1 MTHAVPDPRPR
12 VVERSGVAVVAG
24 ARCTACG
31 HPTAFLRPRCPDCRG
46 PVEPADFGP
55 EGSAWSS
62 TVVRIPVAGREPP
75 YALAYLDL
83 DDGPRVL
90 ASLPGN
96 RAVPVGTRLRLTTPG
111 PDGDLRAEEV

>member
-1 MTHAVPDPRPR
+1 MTHAAVDPRPR

-62 TVVRIPVAGREPP
+62 TVVRIPVAGRSPFLSL
-75 YALAYLDL
+75 ALASHGGYARLSS
-83 DDGPRVL
+83 L
-90 ASLPGN
+90 AFHYA
-96 RAVPVGTRLRLTTPG
+96 RDAA
-111 PDGDLRAEEV
+111 D